1 MKKKFVSYFDIGEVP
16 RSPGKWNWNWLY
28 FLPLIFTFEQGVTHL
43 KSDRYTHLLP
53 TSVGNDS
60 SLARCWSDTRIYQHR
75 WVGQIWKNNW
85 KINEEWMK
93 NEWII
98 YVSSYIRYFVHRQR
112 SALILFHSVFQP
124 CIYISM
130 KKYKMGCYICILLF
144 SSFFSKRVNKRNA
157 FFVAFKS
164 RWVINQLKTVTE
176 NSSAAECQSQLYG
189 RTFTRDD
196 KIVFIFC

>member
-1 MKKKFVSYFDIGEVP
+1 MDSFYEINSSEVWQIH
-16 RSPGKWNWNWLY
+16 SPITDKCRKW
-28 FLPLIFTFEQGVTHL
+28 LIFGKVLIWH
-43 KSDRYTHLLP
+43 SYLP
-53 TSVGNDS
+53 A
-60 SLARCWSDTRIYQHR
+60 SLGWTDL
-75 WVGQIWKNNW
+75 KNNW